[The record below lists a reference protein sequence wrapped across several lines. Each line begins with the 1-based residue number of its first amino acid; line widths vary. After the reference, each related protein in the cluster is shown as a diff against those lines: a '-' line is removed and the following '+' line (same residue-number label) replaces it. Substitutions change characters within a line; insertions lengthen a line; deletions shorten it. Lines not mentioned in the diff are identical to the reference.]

1 MFIVCSKVGP
11 LLQGYLCVA
20 GPNNLFSAPAPI
32 LLLLLRLRPD
42 SGSDLTWLLTSS
54 AQKHGLNS
62 YAYCSREQLAI
73 LALAKG
79 FRIAEI
85 MFTSIY
91 LVFFFRPSSPLL
103 SNMYSIY
110 YLPTQQF

>member
-11 LLQGYLCVA
+11 LLQGYLCVP
-20 GPNNLFSAPAPI
+20 GPNTLFSAPAPI

-73 LALAKG
+73 LALAIG

-85 MFTSIY
+85 MFTWFS
-91 LVFFFRPSSPLL
+91 FFGRVDHC
-103 SNMYSIY
+103 
-110 YLPTQQF
+110 